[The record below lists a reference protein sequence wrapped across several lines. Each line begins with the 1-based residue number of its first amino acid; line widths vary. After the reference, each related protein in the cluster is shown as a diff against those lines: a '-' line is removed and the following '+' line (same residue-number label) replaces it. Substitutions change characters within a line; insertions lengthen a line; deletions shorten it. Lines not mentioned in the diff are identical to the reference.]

1 MKQILYGTSNFK
13 EIINSNAYY
22 IDKTKFIEKLENF
35 ASRQLFFFRPRR
47 FGKSLFLST
56 LEYYYDINHKDSF
69 EELFGNLYIGK
80 NPTPLRNSFPILKLN
95 LSEVVVY
102 GDLKDLHSEFYSTVK
117 LTIRAFYT
125 DYPNLTGGLEEFKQS
140 LNKITSA
147 TELFKTFL
155 TLLQE
160 KKLNIYMLIDEYD
173 NFANNLLA
181 EYGKG
186 KYYEITHGTGFL
198 RGFFNIIKAY
208 AGSSIARI
216 FATGVTPLVLSD
228 VTSGFN
234 IGENISTNP
243 DFHEL
248 AGFTETDIHEIVD
261 THVKHGLVSESIRK
275 PLLFLIK
282 KYCDGYIFSEDAEES
297 LYNSTAVWHIMK
309 QYHTSIKAQKDR
321 LPRSLVDSN
330 LMTDY
335 KKLQFLVIEQHQL
348 NGNFSFLSNIL
359 VKGHRE
365 AVLTDN
371 FAVNELTDA
380 NKFTSFLYY
389 LGLLTMQV
397 NEYNE
402 YIFSIPNQT
411 CAEILWGYIRSA
423 INAVFKIN
431 LNDLMVKFSDMKIR
445 GHWRPFF
452 EYLLEQLFKSASVR
466 DFITKEAVLKGFLI
480 AHLNLLADYD
490 MYSEHELNKGIADVY
505 LVPTLLTAP
514 KICPNH
520 YIFEL
525 KYLTKEENTESAIA
539 AKKAKAA
546 EQLNQY
552 AQDPKLEGITVTKLI
567 IMVSSKG
574 LVALEEV
581 S

>member
-1 MKQILYGTSNFK
+1 MKPILYGNSNFK
-13 EIINSNAYY
+13 EIITRNAYY
-22 IDKTKFIEKLENF
+22 IDKTMFIERLESFN
-35 ASRQLFFFRPRR
+35 LDYVFFFRPRR

-56 LEYYYDINHKDSF
+56 LEHYYDINQKDSF
-69 EELFGNLYIGK
+69 DELFGDLYIGK
-80 NPTPLRNSFPILKLN
+80 IPTPLRNSFPILNLN
-95 LSEVVVY
+95 FSKIRGNNNLEHVENLF
-102 GDLKDLHSEFYSTVK
+102 DLLIMSCIETFYVK
-117 LTIRAFYT
+117 
-125 DYPNLTGGLEEFKQS
+125 YPQQTGGIKAFEKDVKPLVKAEAMFNRFLEKMRQIDFK
-140 LNKITSA
+140 LY
-147 TELFKTFL
+147 L
-155 TLLQE
+155 
-160 KKLNIYMLIDEYD
+160 LIDEYD

-198 RGFFNIIKAY
+198 RGFFNILKAHT
-208 AGSSIARI
+208 GSSIARI

-234 IGENISTNP
+234 IGHNISTNP

-248 AGFTETDIHEIVD
+248 AGFTEADIQEIVAS
-261 THVKHGLVSESIRK
+261 HVKHGLVSESIK
-275 PLLFLIK
+275 EPLLTLIK
-282 KYCDGYIFSEDAEES
+282 KYCDGYLFTKNVNES
-297 LYNSTAVWHIMK
+297 LYNSTAVWHIVK
-309 QYHTSIKAQKDR
+309 QYHTFIETQKNQI
-321 LPRSLVDSN
+321 PMSLIDSN

-335 KKLQFLVIEQHQL
+335 KKLQFLVIEQQQL
-348 NGNFSFLSNIL
+348 NGNFSFLSDIL
-359 VKGHRE
+359 VKGYSE

-371 FAVNELTDA
+371 FSVNELTDA

-389 LGLLTMQV
+389 LGLLTMQD
-397 NEYNE
+397 NEYND

-431 LNDLMVKFSDMKIR
+431 LNDLMTKFSRMKSH
-445 GHWRPFF
+445 GDWQSFF

-480 AHLNLLADYD
+480 AHLNLLNDYD
-490 MYSEHELNKGIADVY
+490 MYSEYELNKGIADVY
-505 LVPTLLTAP
+505 LVPNLLTAP

-520 YIFEL
+520 YILEL
-525 KYLTKEENTESAIA
+525 KYLTKEENTETAIA

-552 AQDPKLEGITVTKLI
+552 AQDPKLEGVTVTKLI

-574 LVALEEV
+574 LVTLDEV
-581 S
+581 Y

>member
-1 MKQILYGTSNFK
+1 MKNILYGTSEFK
-13 EIINSNAYY
+13 ELIISNAYY
-22 IDKTKFIEKLENF
+22 IDKTKFVEEVEGF
-35 ASRQLFFFRPRR
+35 GSRHLFFFRPRR

-56 LEYYYDINHKDSF
+56 LEYYYDINHKDKF
-69 EELFGNLYIGK
+69 DQLFGELYIGK
-80 NPTPLRNSFPILKLN
+80 NPTPLRNSFLILKLN
-95 LSEVVVY
+95 FSRIR
-102 GDLKDLHSEFYSTVK
+102 GDNSVENIEEAFNLNIMSCIETFYVK
-117 LTIRAFYT
+117 
-125 DYPNLTGGLEEFKQS
+125 YPKETGGIETFEKDIKHLEK
-140 LNKITSA
+140 A
-147 TELFKTFL
+147 ELMFDRFL
-155 TLLQE
+155 E
-160 KKLNIYMLIDEYD
+160 KMAQTNIKFYLLIDEYD

-181 EYGKG
+181 QHGKG

-198 RGFFNIIKAY
+198 RGFFNLIKAHTETC
-208 AGSSIARI
+208 IARI

-234 IGENISTNP
+234 IGENISTKP

-248 AGFTETDIHEIVD
+248 AGFTEDDVQEIVD
-261 THVKHGLVSESIRK
+261 YYINQGLISESIK
-275 PLLFLIK
+275 ESLLFTIK
-282 KYCDGYIFSEDAEES
+282 KYCDGYLFSEDVHES
-297 LYNSTAVWHIMK
+297 LYNSTAVWHIIK
-309 QYHTSIKAQKDR
+309 QYHTSIKAQKER
-321 LPRSLVDSN
+321 LPRRLVDSN

-335 KKLQFLVIEQHQL
+335 KKLEFLVVEQNQL

-371 FAVNELTDA
+371 FAVNELIDA

-397 NEYNE
+397 NEYND

-445 GHWRPFF
+445 GDWRSFF

-480 AHLNLLADYD
+480 AHLNLLNDYD
-490 MYSEHELNKGIADVY
+490 MYSEYELNKGIADVY
-505 LVPTLLTAP
+505 LVPNLLTAP

-520 YIFEL
+520 YILEL
-525 KYLTKEENTESAIA
+525 KYLTKEENTKAAIA
-539 AKKAKAA
+539 AKKAKAT

-552 AQDPKLEGITVTKLI
+552 AQDPKLDGVTVTKLI

-574 LVALEEV
+574 LVALDEAK
-581 S
+581 